1 MKGWR
6 TLLFAGVVALAG
18 VLEQFDWFQIVPAQW
33 NGLVLVVVGIVV
45 AWLRKITTTSV
56 GEGS

>member
-18 VLEQFDWFQIVPAQW
+18 VLEQFDWLQIVPAQW

-56 GEGS
+56 GEDS

>member
-18 VLEQFDWFQIVPAQW
+18 VLEQFDWLQIVPAQW